1 MKNLIFFL
9 SALVV
14 GVLILSTSP
23 VHSMAQQASGRA
35 VSGVQGGVVKWS
47 HVATDYD
54 NVRGLKVEISESTRD
69 YAVVFSAL
77 SPYPSKAAAMTQPV
91 IPSHCLVRHSGLG
104 FVTDY
109 PATRVN
115 NSWVVVVPK
124 SMVTLLPGQTLHYG
138 VWAAGAN
145 ITDTNAA
152 SMWRRQ
158 DI

>member
-14 GVLILSTSP
+14 GVIILSTNP
-23 VHSMAQQASGRA
+23 VHSMAPQASSRM
-35 VSGVQGGVVKWS
+35 VSGVQSGVVKWS
-47 HVATDYD
+47 HVATDHD
-54 NVRGLKVEISESTRD
+54 NVRGLKVEISESARE

-77 SPYPSKAAAMTQPV
+77 SPYPGKAAAMTQPV
-91 IPSHCLVRHSGLG
+91 IPSHCMVRHTGFG

-124 SMVTLLPGQTLHYG
+124 SVVTLLPGQTLHYG
-138 VWAAGAN
+138 VWAAGATT
-145 ITDTNAA
+145 TDPNAA